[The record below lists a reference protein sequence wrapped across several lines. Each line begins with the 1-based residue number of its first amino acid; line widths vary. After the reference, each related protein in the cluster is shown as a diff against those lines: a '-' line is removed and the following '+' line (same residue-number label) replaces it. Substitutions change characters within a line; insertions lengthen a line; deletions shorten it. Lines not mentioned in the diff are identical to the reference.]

1 VSDGRLSIQV
11 DRRADGVIVVAPSG
25 EVDVTTQPLLQAELR
40 KIQAEKPKK
49 LVVNLA
55 EVPYMDSSGVATL
68 VQAMQASRK
77 QNTILVICNLQDRV
91 RTILHIAKL
100 DSFFSVV
107 GTLEQAV
114 G

>member
-1 VSDGRLSIQV
+1 
-11 DRRADGVIVVAPSG
+11 
-25 EVDVTTQPLLQAELR
+25 
-40 KIQAEKPKK
+40 
-49 LVVNLA
+49 
-55 EVPYMDSSGVATL
+55 MDSSGVATL